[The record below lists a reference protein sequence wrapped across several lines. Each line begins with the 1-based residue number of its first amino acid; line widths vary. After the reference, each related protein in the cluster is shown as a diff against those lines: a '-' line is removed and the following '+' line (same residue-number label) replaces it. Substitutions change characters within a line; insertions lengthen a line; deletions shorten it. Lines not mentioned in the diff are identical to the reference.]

1 MKFTFTFH
9 FSDLTAENE
18 VKSTGPVNLPTGKGD
33 VDDVVVD
40 DDEDDDD
47 DNDDDD
53 DDNDDDDDVEHHQ
66 VWKAS
71 SLVD

>member
-18 VKSTGPVNLPTGKGD
+18 VKSTGPANLPTGKED
-33 VDDVVVD
+33 VVD
-40 DDEDDDD
+40 DDRDDDD

-53 DDNDDDDDVEHHQ
+53 DDEHHQ

>member
-18 VKSTGPVNLPTGKGD
+18 VKSTGPVNLPTGKED
-33 VDDVVVD
+33 VDDVVFDEDD
-40 DDEDDDD
+40 DDEEDDD
-47 DNDDDD
+47 DNDD
-53 DDNDDDDDVEHHQ
+53 EHHQ
-66 VWKAS
+66 VWKES

>member
-47 DNDDDD
+47 DNHDDD
-53 DDNDDDDDVEHHQ
+53 DDNDDEHHQ
-66 VWKAS
+66 VWKTS